1 MLFSRRQFLQFT
13 SSLLATY
20 GISALP
26 LWQQTDRY
34 ARALTNSKGRKLALL
49 VGINDYLI
57 PTKTD
62 LKGCLTDVELQKA
75 LLIHR
80 FGFHPSDILTLTNNT
95 TQKPSRRNI
104 LTAFEEHL
112 IKQARPDDV
121 VIFHFSGHG
130 DRFADPAPLRSA
142 IGEIIDLNTAFM
154 TYDPVNESGI
164 MGRTL
169 FLLLSALKTN
179 NVTTILDT
187 CHSGGGTRGNV
198 RIRSLV
204 DTRNGISF
212 DRDPIPA
219 ELATQD
225 QWIAKLNLTPAKLAS
240 LRNQGIAKGIVIASA
255 QAAQEAI
262 DYPFEGFHAGL
273 FTYLLTQYLWHQTGT
288 TNQSI
293 ANILPSLDTITS
305 TQTPF
310 ASFQPQNDRQQQP
323 IYFLAPQ
330 IKSTTAVV
338 TAINNR
344 QVECWLGGVER
355 DNLKTGVNFSF
366 DVIDRQGQKT
376 GKVEMT
382 SRQGLQAQGILQ
394 GNAQRGDRL
403 QETARTIP
411 DDWQLI
417 IGLDPSLGDSLHL
430 IQTRLQKS
438 QRILVILWRS
448 AIELYGREVHYIL
461 SRMTP
466 SYRTQYEQIINNNQ
480 QAKEIPPIYSIGL
493 LTPSIDEVI
502 PGSFANGDESLNTA
516 IDRLIPK
523 IQSLLAARL
532 IKLTLN
538 AKQSQLSF
546 SAILQI
552 KGEASQL
559 IGQAFTIRG
568 QSNILPAKSLIQNI
582 PANSSLQ
589 FQIVNSSEVDLYL
602 AILEIDSNGDLSVL
616 VPMAGI
622 IEESI
627 VLKAGTTKLIPKD
640 TDNIIF
646 SVEQK
651 GAGEVLIL
659 ASKFPFRK
667 AISARSSSSIL
678 STVENFLQ
686 DLTQS
691 RIKNANKK
699 QIPTSEIAALSI
711 SFTVI

>member
-1 MLFSRRQFLQFT
+1 MLCNRRQFLQFT

-34 ARALTNSKGRKLALL
+34 ARALTNPKGRKLALL

-80 FGFHPSDILTLTNNT
+80 FGFHPNDILTITNKT
-95 TQKPSRRNI
+95 TQKPSRQNI

-112 IKQARPDDV
+112 IKQARPDDI

-142 IGEIIDLNTAFM
+142 SGEIIDLNTAFM

-169 FLLLSALKTN
+169 FLLLSALKTT

-187 CHSGGGTRGNV
+187 CHSGGGTRGNI

-240 LRNQGIAKGIVIASA
+240 LRNQGIAKGVVIASA
-255 QAAQEAI
+255 QATQDAI

-273 FTYLLTQYLWHQTGT
+273 FTYLLTQYLWHQTST

-293 ANILPSLDTITS
+293 ANILPSLGTITS

-330 IKSTTAVV
+330 IRSTTAVI
-338 TAINNR
+338 TAITGK
-344 QVECWLGGVER
+344 QVDCWLGGVER
-355 DNLKTGVNFSF
+355 DNLKLGVNFSF

-376 GKVEMT
+376 GTVEMT

-394 GNAQRGDRL
+394 GKAQKGDQL

-411 DDWQLI
+411 DNWQLI
-417 IGLDPSLGDSLHL
+417 IGLDPSLGDNLHF

-438 QRILVILWRS
+438 QRILIIPWQS
-448 AIELYGREVHYIL
+448 ALELYGREVHYIM
-461 SRMTP
+461 SRMTS
-466 SYRTQYEQIINNNQ
+466 SYHTQYEQTVNKNQ
-480 QAKEIPPIYSIGL
+480 RAIEFPSIHSIGL
-493 LTPSIDEVI
+493 LTPAIDEVI
-502 PGSFANGDESLNTA
+502 PSSFVHGEESLDEA
-516 IDRLIPK
+516 IERLIPK

-538 AKQSQLSF
+538 AKQSHLSL
-546 SAILQI
+546 SATLQI
-552 KGEASQL
+552 KGATNQL
-559 IGQAFTIRG
+559 IGQAFTVRG
-568 QSNILPAKSLIQNI
+568 ESTAFSTKLLTQNI
-582 PANSSLQ
+582 PINSSLQ
-589 FQIVNSSEVDLYL
+589 FQINNSGDMDLYL
-602 AILEIDSNGDLSVL
+602 AILEIDNSGDLNIL
-616 VPMAGI
+616 FPRNNI
-622 IEESI
+622 TEELTI
-627 VLKAGTTKLIPKD
+627 LKARTTEIIPKQENSFD
-640 TDNIIF
+640 LIV
-646 SVEQK
+646 SQK
-651 GAGEVLIL
+651 GSGEALII
-659 ASKFPFRK
+659 ASASPLRK
-667 AISARSSSSIL
+667 AISTRSSSSIL
-678 STVENFLQ
+678 STMEDLLQ

-691 RIKNANKK
+691 RVKSTNKK
-699 QIPTSEIAALSI
+699 RIPTAEIAALSI
-711 SFTVI
+711 TFTVV